1 MLNTLAKLSRVGFNR
16 HSLTMDDFYKL
27 CAHEDITVLFEDI
40 DSSFYM
46 KVDEFKF
53 IVLSKKLSAFETI
66 YTAFHELCHAMLGQH
81 QPVRACFFG
90 LDDSEEEQLAN
101 DFATIAIM
109 PQRGVCNTAA
119 FIETNGVS
127 ELAMRMY
134 ARRVWIYEHWGI

>member
-1 MLNTLAKLSRVGFNR
+1 MLNTLAKLSHVGFNR
-16 HSLTMDDFYKL
+16 HSLTRDDFRFL
-27 CAHEDITVLFEDI
+27 CEAEQITILFEDV

-53 IVLSKKLSAFETI
+53 IVISNKLNAFETI
-66 YTAFHELCHAMLGQH
+66 FTAYHELAHALLGTPE
-81 QPVRACFFG
+81 PVRACFFG
-90 LDDSEEEQLAN
+90 LEESPEEQLAN

-109 PQRGVCNTAA
+109 PLRSVCNTGA

-134 ARRVWIYEHWGI
+134 ERRVWIYDNWGI